1 MEPPAPRPAGAG
13 SHERRGGSNHTTQ
26 PSQHSHGMCLGPAH
40 EVGAWRGSR
49 GSVAVGWGGF
59 PAASRQWDLPA
70 GGPGLLP
77 GRVIVQIPP
86 CRCSLPPFPPA
97 TRKGCCSRA
106 PFPPTGRLRGRKGTG
121 GRWQGQARLRGGVPA
136 RLTSRGVMGWYCSTS
151 ERAVGTTSRLHGA
164 GREPAAAVGLP
175 GHAGDPLVPARLK
188 DMHAQCPVSTSD
200 WLSPEANFEDLRQS
214 QQLGRRLQCHK
225 QPGDATQGGSPFF
238 FFPMQ
243 EPGAS
248 RARTGEQGQ
257 SKGRRRLVHCVGN
270 PGHSSSQGAT
280 DAKILPEFR
289 ETREIHGL
297 KNHQALLSAMAV
309 LQRAARA
316 APSRAG
322 RACWGLC
329 TPCTPAPATYL
340 PAGRKASPWHRGEVQ
355 L

>member
-1 MEPPAPRPAGAG
+1 MG
-13 SHERRGGSNHTTQ
+13 
-26 PSQHSHGMCLGPAH
+26 
-40 EVGAWRGSR
+40 
-49 GSVAVGWGGF
+49 
-59 PAASRQWDLPA
+59 
-70 GGPGLLP
+70 LP
-77 GRVIVQIPP
+77 GR
-86 CRCSLPPFPPA
+86 
-97 TRKGCCSRA
+97 
-106 PFPPTGRLRGRKGTG
+106 
-121 GRWQGQARLRGGVPA
+121 
-136 RLTSRGVMGWYCSTS
+136 
-151 ERAVGTTSRLHGA
+151 
-164 GREPAAAVGLP
+164 
-175 GHAGDPLVPARLK
+175 AGDPLVPARLK
-188 DMHAQCPVSTSD
+188 DMHTQCPVSASD

-214 QQLGRRLQCHK
+214 QQLGRGLQCHE
-225 QPGDATQGGSPFF
+225 QPGDVTQGGSPFF

-257 SKGRRRLVHCVGN
+257 SKGRRCLIHCVGN

-329 TPCTPAPATYL
+329 TPCITCPGHVPPRWEEGLSLASRRGAALKQQTCTLVSAVQTPYALPHPCVLWLLLLRKPKRVPLQAAQAHHPQNTLHLTRLSVPSLPGDTRATRSKREWLPIPLSPAQ
-340 PAGRKASPWHRGEVQ
+340 P
-355 L
+355 